1 MRYGRRHI
9 NRPPSLAAGSQR
21 RSGGS
26 PARDPEQLEVA
37 RKITAVAARTFRLEH
52 EAAVAASNK
61 KKRRNVRVIAKLTRN
76 DLQDKIHLVTSLR

>member
-1 MRYGRRHI
+1 M
-9 NRPPSLAAGSQR
+9 
-21 RSGGS
+21 
-26 PARDPEQLEVA
+26 A